1 MMTSLGLEIII
12 KMSSLLSVSN
22 SSSKLR
28 EFSLNDIEVLVD
40 SEEQNWFKRA
50 DVGKFLGLKK
60 ILMYVGGLDIQETS
74 QRDDIKA
81 MISNT
86 YPWPGLK
93 ITERR
98 RITSSQSLG

>member
-1 MMTSLGLEIII
+1 
-12 KMSSLLSVSN
+12 MSSLLSVSN

-28 EFSLNDIEVLVD
+28 EFNLNDIEVLVD

-50 DVGKFLGLKK
+50 NVGKFLGLKK
-60 ILMYVGGLDIQETS
+60 ILMSVEGLDIQEMS

-81 MISNT
+81 MVSNT
-86 YPWPGLK
+86 YAWPGLK

-98 RITSSQSLG
+98 RIKSSQPLG